1 MGMLSPFASKVITD
15 KSVCEPAVF
24 SFPISAAALFPPS
37 FLVHG
42 AHYGEKFVVS
52 SHMCERYGLLMFLRL
67 CSKKLPSAVLT
78 HYSQLAL
85 CLSPTSWAIVVCICL
100 HVF

>member
-1 MGMLSPFASKVITD
+1 MAMPHATLLQCIFARPVLPHPQSHDLYVFLVNSIHFDLKKKKTEQTAHLSLSMGMLSPFASKVITD

-42 AHYGEKFVVS
+42 AD
-52 SHMCERYGLLMFLRL
+52 
-67 CSKKLPSAVLT
+67 
-78 HYSQLAL
+78 
-85 CLSPTSWAIVVCICL
+85 
-100 HVF
+100 